1 MKSLVSML
9 FILVILISGCNDSA
23 EKKVAE
29 QVEVYDVE
37 IAKPFRDTAVRNI
50 EFHGNVE
57 SPKVVQ
63 IKNRID
69 GFVERQYFQDGGYV
83 SKGQLLYKIDD
94 KLLRTELAS
103 LQAELQKANVT
114 LANLEI
120 TKKRNEKLVA
130 VNVRSQQELD
140 NAQTAYDAQKY
151 SIEAIKANISKVN
164 ANISYTSIFSPIS
177 GWAEKSQFN
186 EGAFVA
192 SSGTYLT
199 NVYQSNPLYF
209 VSLVPSKMSK
219 LKEATV
225 MVDDQNFTA
234 NLAYCDPSADISSG
248 LIKCRYEFSSSKKIQ
263 INTLGKLFIKTSTN
277 SLFIPQK
284 ALLQGKTSK
293 IVFVVKN
300 NIAHSKTINVGIWD
314 KDNVEVLS
322 GLDENDQVVVDGIAN
337 LRDQAPVKIIQKK

>member
-1 MKSLVSML
+1 MRNLLVS
-9 FILVILISGCNDSA
+9 FIVLVVLIGCSDSP
-23 EKKVAE
+23 EKKVV
-29 QVEVYDVE
+29 QKSEVYDVE
-37 IAKPFRDTAVRNI
+37 ISKPFRDTAIRNI

-83 SKGQLLYKIDD
+83 AKGQLLYKIDD

-151 SIEAIKANISKVN
+151 AIEAIKANIAKVN

-177 GWAEKSQFN
+177 GWVEKSQFN
-186 EGAFVA
+186 EGAFVSA
-192 SSGTYLT
+192 NGTYLT

-209 VSLVPSKMSK
+209 VSLVPSKISK
-219 LKEATV
+219 LKNATV
-225 MVDDQNFTA
+225 MVDDQNLTA
-234 NLAYCDPSADISSG
+234 NLAYCDPNADISSG
-248 LIKCRYEFSSSKKIQ
+248 LVKCRYEFSSSKKIQ
-263 INTLGKLFIKTSTN
+263 INTLGKLFIKTELN
-277 SLFIPQK
+277 SLFIPQT

-293 IVFVVKN
+293 VVFVVKDN
-300 NIAHSKTINVGIWD
+300 KAYSKTITIGIWD
-314 KDNVEVLS
+314 KNNVEVLS
-322 GLDENDQVVVDGIAN
+322 GLDENDQVVVEGVAN
-337 LRDQAPVKIIQKK
+337 LRDKAPVKIVSKK